1 MGILGFSDLL
11 AILAAASPLL
21 KLLLALVVFV
31 LFWALKKPLT
41 NLVSKVLFRLLNLK
55 KQWISKEKL
64 NHALV
69 PCHSV
74 FALLGAYIAL
84 DIMGWADNALVLHA
98 VRIAVIGL
106 VAWILVRFWDVC
118 ADLLL
123 DANDFMGKQ
132 LNLNLSKT
140 LMSFVRMAVKVVLIV
155 FAALAIVAET
165 GTDVTALIT
174 GLGLDFDLTDEYQHI
189 KWAILHHAGRDY
201 AASRGESNLFAGV
214 VILLDHPFDVD
225 DYIETPDV
233 VGTVEEITFRSTR
246 LRTLTNT
253 QVIVPN
259 NVLTSKPITNWS
271 RLQKRRVAFTIGLE
285 YGTTSDKMQ
294 RCVERITEML
304 NNSEEVVP
312 ESACV
317 NFDAFADSSLNISIV
332 YYTKEVALAPH
343 LKIKE
348 ALNLNVMAIV
358 EEEGCSFAYPTQT
371 LHIQKD

>member
-1 MGILGFSDLL
+1 MGKAPIIDFAAL
-11 AILAAASPLL
+11 AAMLAAASPLL

-41 NLVSKVLFRLLNLK
+41 KLVSKLLFRLLNMK
-55 KQWISKEKL
+55 QQWISKEKVD
-64 NHALV
+64 HTLV

-84 DIMGWADNALVLHA
+84 DIIGWADNALILHA
-98 VRIAVIGL
+98 VRISAIGL
-106 VAWILVRFWDVC
+106 LAWILVRFWDAC
-118 ADLLL
+118 AELLL
-123 DANDFMGKQ
+123 NANDFMGKQ

-140 LMSFVRMAVKVVLIV
+140 LMSFIRMAVKVIIMV

-174 GLGLDFDLTDEYQHI
+174 GLGLGGLTF
-189 KWAILHHAGRDY
+189 AL
-201 AASRGESNLFAGV
+201 AAQDTASNLFAGV
-214 VILLDHPFDVD
+214 VILLDHPFAVD

-246 LRTLTNT
+246 LRTLTNS

-285 YGTTSDKMQ
+285 YGTSSEKMQ
-294 RCVERITEML
+294 RCVDRISDML
-304 NNSEEVVP
+304 NGNAEVVEGSP
-312 ESACV
+312 SV
-317 NFDAFADSSLNISIV
+317 NFDAFADSSLNINIV

-348 ALNLNVMAIV
+348 AINLQIMAIV
-358 EEEGCSFAYPTQT
+358 EEEGCSFAFPTQT

>member
-123 DANDFMGKQ
+123 GANDFMGKQ

-140 LMSFVRMAVKVVLIV
+140 LMSFVRMAVKVILIV

-174 GLGLDFDLTDEYQHI
+174 GLGLGGLTF
-189 KWAILHHAGRDY
+189 AL
-201 AASRGESNLFAGV
+201 AAQDTASNLFAGV

-285 YGTTSDKMQ
+285 YGPTSDKMQ